1 MHSGFTQWIKARL
14 GFGSGWMMQGSI
26 KDLGKSN
33 RFENYIFFEKDQA
46 RQFSKK
52 YGRKVARHSGAR
64 TSHFGFMVR
73 KPKIFVYNL
82 EDFLEDWEDKILG
95 EFIQSDS
102 VAKTIFDCKAN
113 YFVPGSKNLIEI
125 ENLSKDFKES
135 TFKNLIQTLNI
146 KVKVLKRSVGIFFS
160 L

>member
-1 MHSGFTQWIKARL
+1 
-14 GFGSGWMMQGSI
+14 
-26 KDLGKSN
+26 
-33 RFENYIFFEKDQA
+33 
-46 RQFSKK
+46 
-52 YGRKVARHSGAR
+52 
-64 TSHFGFMVR
+64 
-73 KPKIFVYNL
+73 
-82 EDFLEDWEDKILG
+82 
-95 EFIQSDS
+95 

-125 ENLSKDFKES
+125 ENLSKDFKEN